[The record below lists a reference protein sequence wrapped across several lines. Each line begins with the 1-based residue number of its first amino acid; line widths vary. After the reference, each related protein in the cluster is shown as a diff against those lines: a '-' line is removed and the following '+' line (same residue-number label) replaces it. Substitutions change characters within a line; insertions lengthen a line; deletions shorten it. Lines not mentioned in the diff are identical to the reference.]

1 MTMAETMTTGDLR
14 AQKSPAARKVCIIG
28 ASGKLG
34 QYMIQHALDRG
45 YEVVGVCR
53 EGSVAKLDRFKGRIT
68 VIPGA
73 TDDRAVIKRAVA
85 GCDGVLVVLVPW
97 GVQGYSTGTAQA
109 VLDHAQPGARLVFS
123 CGWHI
128 TRDGKDRYSWRLKA
142 IVKLF
147 GPLARLARVADLDDQ
162 VAACRRIFASDTRW
176 TVVRGSDLEE
186 GESQGLPVW
195 SRHVGDPIL
204 ASNRTRR
211 IDFALFMVAAI
222 EDDTLVREAPAIVG
236 CQTPSALAHA
246 ARRASHG
253 IGGITGA

>member
-1 MTMAETMTTGDLR
+1 MR
-14 AQKSPAARKVCIIG
+14 VCIVG

-34 QYMIQHALDRG
+34 RYMVQHALDRG

-53 EGSVAKLDRFKGRIT
+53 EESVEKLDAFKGRIT

-73 TDDRAVIKRAVA
+73 TNDPGIIRSAVS
-85 GCDGVLVVLVPW
+85 GCDGVLVVLVPR
-97 GVQGYSTGTAQA
+97 GVHQYASGTAQA
-109 VLDHAQPGARLVFS
+109 VLDHAPPSARLVFS

-128 TRDGKDRYSWRLKA
+128 TRDGQDVYSWRLKA
-142 IVKLF
+142 LVKVF
-147 GPLARLARVADLDDQ
+147 GPLARLARFADLDDQ
-162 VAACRRIFASDTRW
+162 VEACRRVFASDTRW

-204 ASNRTRR
+204 ESNLTRR
-211 IDFALFMVAAI
+211 VDFARFMVEAL
-222 EDDTLVREAPAIVG
+222 ENDELVHEAPAIVG

-246 ARRASHG
+246 AKE
-253 IGGITGA
+253 